1 MEDGYLNIACIR
13 CQMADRPR
21 LLPFAQEQLRQC
33 QKVKVKIQATLQ
45 RVLLATFQIRSH
57 LPKSYGLPT
66 KNRLRHFDP
75 IGTEFVS
82 EAGAGQPF
90 AS

>member
-1 MEDGYLNIACIR
+1 MKE
-13 CQMADRPR
+13 
-21 LLPFAQEQLRQC
+21 
-33 QKVKVKIQATLQ
+33 ATLSVSGTGPTVRSATVESWNQ
-45 RVLLATFQIRSH
+45 ERVLLAAFSIIALKIALLLKLTLQ
-57 LPKSYGLPT
+57 P

-90 AS
+90 AFQKAVSSQSSFAGCS